1 MKDYEDMQYFHT
13 AERLV
18 DAIVDPNDS
27 RDFYRI
33 VVNYYLSCVASMMR
47 ATVVTPHADSQQV
60 MMYAIPLA
68 PSGVGKGR
76 STSIMENQ
84 VLDLFKHNF
93 MSYTMESSALSHFQI
108 EAARRRAK
116 IGIDRKA
123 HKYRRAMPTACQN
136 TSQLLRQRVILIHV
150 EHLWIILSREVNNL
164 RLSHF
169 ISTKGNPLI
178 DLKVLEVIHASP
190 HKSASPC
197 ACLSVSQHHNGRQM
211 TAVADPHQIVRA

>member
-1 MKDYEDMQYFHT
+1 MTESFAALLDESLSTLDMQPGSIVSGEPSPLDQRFATDGIPRSHRCQP
-13 AERLV
+13 AKLINPRGGEQRRL
-18 DAIVDPNDS
+18 
-27 RDFYRI
+27 
-33 VVNYYLSCVASMMR
+33 
-47 ATVVTPHADSQQV
+47 
-60 MMYAIPLA
+60 
-68 PSGVGKGR
+68 
-76 STSIMENQ
+76 
-84 VLDLFKHNF
+84 
-93 MSYTMESSALSHFQI
+93 
-108 EAARRRAK
+108 AK